1 MAEALEAGAFPAE
14 IGCNSSIMIKGRPKK
29 SMISFK
35 ESMIL
40 FDLVGYSSFSPS
52 VVRLAR
58 DRVMRKLELA
68 HIRGSSNGVNKPIYE
83 SGLGRRE
90 VGVGLYHSYS
100 GRVELRSMFCDN
112 RDSVRQPASL
122 NSDLVEPPR
131 IIVRG
136 SDSEAGS
143 ASGSL

>member
-1 MAEALEAGAFPAE
+1 
-14 IGCNSSIMIKGRPKK
+14 
-29 SMISFK
+29 
-35 ESMIL
+35 
-40 FDLVGYSSFSPS
+40 
-52 VVRLAR
+52 
-58 DRVMRKLELA
+58 
-68 HIRGSSNGVNKPIYE
+68 
-83 SGLGRRE
+83 
-90 VGVGLYHSYS
+90 
-100 GRVELRSMFCDN
+100 MFCDN